1 MKYDLILAGVGGQ
14 GILSIAA
21 VVCSAAV
28 RTGYRIKQSE
38 VHGMAQRGG
47 AVQAHVRMSDRLI
60 YSDLIPLG
68 SADLILGME
77 PLESLRYVPWLS
89 PEGTIISNTESVRN
103 TATYPADEELT
114 EALSARGKVLR
125 IDASGIARE
134 FRQPRALNM
143 ALLGAAAP
151 LLPYSVDVIEQAI
164 RDIFSAKG
172 DRVIDL
178 NLAVFRAGLE
188 KGRAV

>member
-28 RTGYRIKQSE
+28 RNGYRIKQSE

-47 AVQAHVRMSDRLI
+47 AVQAHVRISDRLI

-89 PEGTIISNTESVRN
+89 PEGSIITNTEPVRN
-103 TATYPADEELT
+103 TATYPADEEWA
-114 EALSARGKVLR
+114 EALGARDKVLR
-125 IDASGIARE
+125 VDASGIARE

-151 LLPYSVDVIEQAI
+151 VLPYPVDAVEQAI
-164 RDIFSAKG
+164 RDIFDSKG
-172 DRVIDL
+172 ERVIDL

-188 KGRAV
+188 RRNAV